1 MAMPLS
7 MHQAAAPVFVQ
18 VLGALSKVLDKAEA
32 HAAGRKIDP
41 AVLIA
46 ARLAPDMFPLSKQ
59 VQLTCDFAKGA
70 MARLAG
76 SEVPS
81 WPDTEKT
88 FEDLRGRIR
97 RAIEYVESFKPA
109 QLDGSD
115 EREVKLTMAGTPVT
129 LKGQPYLLRF
139 VLPNFLF
146 HATAAY
152 AILRHNGVELGKRDF
167 IGQVPG
173 LTS

>member
-1 MAMPLS
+1 MAMSVS
-7 MHQAAAPVFVQ
+7 MHQAATPVFAQ

-32 HAAGRKIDP
+32 HATARKIDP

-46 ARLAPDMFPLSKQ
+46 ARLAPDMFPLGKQ
-59 VQLTCDFAKGA
+59 VQLTSDFAKGA

-76 SEVPS
+76 QEVPS

-88 FEDLRGRIR
+88 FEELRARIR
-97 RAIEYVESFKPA
+97 KTVDYVESFKPA
-109 QLDGSD
+109 QIDGAE
-115 EREVKLTMAGTPVT
+115 EREVKLTIAGKPVT

-152 AILRHNGVELGKRDF
+152 AILRHNGIELGKRDF

-173 LTS
+173 LTF